1 MVHYEIEGGHRL
13 EGECRI
19 QGSKKA
25 VLPMMAAALLQRGT
39 VILHN
44 CPRILD
50 VFCMIRI
57 LEHLGCRVDWD
68 GHTLLID
75 AYELRGCAV
84 PREEAKKMRS
94 SVILLGALLG
104 RRRRAV
110 LCCPGGCV
118 IGERPIDLHLAAL
131 SSMGA
136 EICQEEEDI
145 CVETG
150 GLHGARICLRFP
162 SVGATENIL
171 LGAVLADGETVIRNA
186 AREPEIMELCRL
198 LRQMGAKIAGD
209 GTARICVQ
217 GVRKLHGTEI
227 TVMPDR
233 IVAGTYLLA
242 AAGCGG
248 SLYLPEAPVRQLAC
262 LRQLYACWGMTWR
275 EKGGSLYVQSGGDYP
290 AVRYV
295 ETRPYPGF
303 PTDLQSPLAAVLLKA
318 KGESCIRET
327 IFESR
332 FRAAEEFRKLGADVQ
347 IAGQLCRIRGREKL
361 RGAVLDAYELRGGAA
376 LIVAGLMAEGA
387 SVVRDEG
394 FLERG
399 YEHIVEDLRGAGAA
413 LTCRR
418 SLPTA
423 AK

>member
-1 MVHYEIEGGHRL
+1 MR
-13 EGECRI
+13 
-19 QGSKKA
+19 

-50 VFCMIRI
+50 VFCMKRI

-171 LGAVLADGETVIRNA
+171 LGAVLADGETVIRTRPGSRRLWSCA
-186 AREPEIMELCRL
+186 A
-198 LRQMGAKIAGD
+198 AAAD
-209 GTARICVQ
+209 GSENCGRRTARICVQ

-262 LRQLYACWGMTWR
+262 LRRLYACWGMTWR
-275 EKGGSLYVQSGGDYP
+275 EKGGSLLCAKCWGLPGRPLCGDPALSRLPHRP
-290 AVRYV
+290 AVPAGGSASESQGR
-295 ETRPYPGF
+295 ELYPGNH
-303 PTDLQSPLAAVLLKA
+303 L
-318 KGESCIRET
+318 
-327 IFESR
+327 
-332 FRAAEEFRKLGADVQ
+332 
-347 IAGQLCRIRGREKL
+347 
-361 RGAVLDAYELRGGAA
+361 
-376 LIVAGLMAEGA
+376 
-387 SVVRDEG
+387 
-394 FLERG
+394 
-399 YEHIVEDLRGAGAA
+399 
-413 LTCRR
+413 
-418 SLPTA
+418 
-423 AK
+423 